1 MWDHQ
6 VEALQNEYQCIV
18 PDLPGH
24 GKSKTITPFSIEAN
38 AEAVA
43 AFIQKHACEGKAH
56 IVGHSLGAQIAL
68 QLIYTAPEVVDRAM
82 INSALVR
89 PMSIMTKFTPMLVKR
104 SMPLAQKKWFA
115 RLQAKALDIPEQY
128 FNRYFEESKSISEDS
143 LVQILEE
150 NGTFDLPTGLA
161 DTNIP
166 SLILVGQKEKK
177 ILHQSAQDLITTI
190 PNAKGYMVKK
200 VGHSFNFEDPH
211 LFNQVLHKWISDQ
224 PLPLEK
230 LVEI

>member
-1 MWDHQ
+1 MWDRQ
-6 VEALQNEYQCIV
+6 VEALQNEYHCIV

-24 GKSKTITPFSIEAN
+24 GKSKTITPFSIEKS

-43 AFIQKHACEGKAH
+43 AFIQKHACGGKAH
-56 IVGHSLGAQIAL
+56 IVGLSLGAQIAL

-89 PMSIMTKFTPMLVKR
+89 PLSMTKFIPAMIKIT
-104 SMPLAQKKWFA
+104 MPLAQKKWFA
-115 RLQAKALDIPEQY
+115 RLQAKALGIPEQY

-150 NGTFDLPTGLA
+150 NGTFGLPAGLA